1 MRVTGT
7 TRERIVAA
15 ALLEFSARGFDGAKV
30 DRIATRARVNKAMLY
45 YHFDDKAALYREILR
60 GRFEAVAA
68 RLAEARATDGT
79 PREQLHR
86 FIRTIAAETATQPH
100 FPSIWLR
107 EMAEGGRHL
116 DASIAQAIGAI
127 IRVLAA
133 ILDDGRK
140 AGVFRAEH
148 PLVVQMS
155 LIAPL
160 LLFAASAPTREK
172 FSPLVAGAA
181 AVSRDALVAYLELAA
196 FSALSPPE
204 AGTRVTP
211 RSAAAASGRRR
222 NAKGRAS
229 A

>member
-1 MRVTGT
+1 MKVTGPS
-7 TRERIVAA
+7 RERILTAA
-15 ALLEFSARGFDGAKV
+15 MLEFSARGFDGAKV
-30 DRIATRARVNKAMLY
+30 DRIAARARVNKAMLY

-60 GRFEAVAA
+60 GRFESVAT
-68 RLAEARATDGT
+68 RLAEARSIDDA

-86 FIRTIAAETATQPH
+86 FIRTIAAETAAQPH

-116 DASIAQAIGAI
+116 DASIAKAIGAI

-148 PLVVQMS
+148 PIVVQMS

-181 AVSRDALVAYLELAA
+181 AVPRESLVAYLELAA
-196 FSALSPPE
+196 LSALSP
-204 AGTRVTP
+204 RQ
-211 RSAAAASGRRR
+211 SATALKCEPGASGRHR
-222 NAKGRAS
+222 KTSGRDS